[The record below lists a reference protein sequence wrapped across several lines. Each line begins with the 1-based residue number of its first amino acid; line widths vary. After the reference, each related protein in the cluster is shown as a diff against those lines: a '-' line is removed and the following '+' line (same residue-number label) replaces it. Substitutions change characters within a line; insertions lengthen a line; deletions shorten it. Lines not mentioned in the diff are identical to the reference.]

1 MKFLSVTY
9 IDGSTDYFEDVRNYE
24 RYTDRLSFTYN
35 PTNAISK
42 NVFAYI
48 RMEEVRKLEVWHTD
62 VEDSKY
68 GKGRG
73 LFMVPCK

>member
-9 IDGSTDYFEDVRNYE
+9 IDGSTDYFEDISNYE

-48 RMEEVRKLEVWHTD
+48 RMEEVRKFEVWD
-62 VEDSKY
+62 AVE
-68 GKGRG
+68 GPGRG